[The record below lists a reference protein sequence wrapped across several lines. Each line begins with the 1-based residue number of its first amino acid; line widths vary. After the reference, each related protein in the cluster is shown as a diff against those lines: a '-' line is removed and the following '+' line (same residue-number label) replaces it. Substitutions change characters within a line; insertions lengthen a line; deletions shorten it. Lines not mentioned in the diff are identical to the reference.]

1 MGRAGLRGETSMQS
15 NTAEAHLPE
24 PRGLK
29 LVEEPPEQR
38 TSWSLQCETQRTY
51 RVRLCNSI
59 LDPQA
64 ATLAEAL
71 RDRRTIVVTTPLVDH
86 LYGASLRAALKSASV
101 AATLVLDVRE
111 ETKSVQFVEQIC
123 KEALAHGLD
132 RRGVLVAFGGGVCS
146 DVVTVAASL
155 IRRGIAH
162 VRVPTTLIGQVDAG
176 IGLKGAVNF
185 AGKKS
190 FLGCFHP
197 PEQVLIDPELLRSLP
212 KRFLIAGLAESLK
225 MGIARDARLF
235 EVIESSAAE
244 LVATGFASPAG
255 DATEVL
261 QRSICSMLDELGAN
275 PFEDRTY
282 ERLVDFGHTFSNAVE
297 SALSFD
303 IHHGEAVAIDLA
315 LSACIAESIGVL
327 SAAGCAR
334 ILAALRSASLPIWTR
349 VLDLE
354 LCRAALA
361 EACRHRGG
369 AMNLVIP
376 GAIGRAVFL
385 RRRDQLP
392 DDVLEQA
399 LSALAACARE
409 PR

>member
-1 MGRAGLRGETSMQS
+1 MPSS
-15 NTAEAHLPE
+15 TAEAHLPE
-24 PRGLK
+24 PRALK
-29 LVEEPPEQR
+29 LVEDPPEQR
-38 TSWSLQCETQRTY
+38 SSWSLQCETQRGY
-51 RVRLCNSI
+51 RVRICNSL
-59 LDPQA
+59 LDPKA
-64 ATLAEAL
+64 PTLLEAL
-71 RDRRTIVVTTPLVDH
+71 RDRKAMVVTTPSVDQ
-86 LYGASLRAALKSASV
+86 LYGARLRAALQGASV
-101 AATLVLDVRE
+101 AATLVLDVGE
-111 ETKSVQFVEQIC
+111 ETKSVQFVEQVC
-123 KEALAHGLD
+123 AQALAHGLD
-132 RRGVLVAFGGGVCS
+132 RRGVLLAFGGGVCS

-212 KRFLIAGLAESLK
+212 KRFLVAGLAEALK
-225 MGIARDARLF
+225 MGIARDVRLF
-235 EVIESSAAE
+235 ELIEQSAAE
-244 LVATGFASPAG
+244 LVATGFDSPAG
-255 DATEVL
+255 DATELL
-261 QRSICSMLDELGAN
+261 QRSIYSMLDELAAN

-315 LSACIAESIGVL
+315 LSACIAEAVGVL
-327 SAAGCAR
+327 GAAGCER
-334 ILAALRSASLPIWTR
+334 IIAALRSASLPIWTPA
-349 VLDLE
+349 LDLD
-354 LCRAALA
+354 LCRGALT

-376 GAIGRAVFL
+376 AGIGRIVFL
-385 RRRDQLP
+385 RGRDQLP
-392 DDVLEQA
+392 DDVLERA
-399 LSALAACARE
+399 LSALAARAARE
-409 PR
+409 RP

>member
-1 MGRAGLRGETSMQS
+1 MQS
-15 NTAEAHLPE
+15 STAEAHLPE
-24 PRGLK
+24 PRSLK

-38 TSWSLQCETQRTY
+38 GSWSLQCEAQRSY
-51 RVRLCNSI
+51 RVTLCESL
-59 LDPQA
+59 LDPKA
-64 ATLAEAL
+64 PAL
-71 RDRRTIVVTTPLVDH
+71 LDALKGRRAIVVTTRTVDQ
-86 LYGASLRAALKSASV
+86 LYGARLRAALESASV
-101 AATLVLDVRE
+101 AATLVLDIRE
-111 ETKSVQFVEQIC
+111 ETKSVQFVEQVC
-123 KEALAHGLD
+123 AQALAQGLD

-212 KRFLIAGLAESLK
+212 KRFLVSGLAETLK

-235 EVIESSAAE
+235 EVIERSAAE
-244 LVATGFASPAG
+244 LVATGFQTPGDDAS
-255 DATEVL
+255 EVL
-261 QRSICSMLDELGAN
+261 QRSIHSMLDELGGN

-297 SALSFD
+297 GALSFD

-315 LSACIAESIGVL
+315 LSACIAEAIGVL
-327 SAAGCAR
+327 GSAGCAR
-334 ILAALRSASLPIWTR
+334 IIAALRSASLPIWSR
-349 VLDLE
+349 VLDLD
-354 LCRAALA
+354 LCRGALD

-376 GAIGRAVFL
+376 ASIGRAVFL

-392 DDVLEQA
+392 DHLLERA
-399 LSALAACARE
+399 LSDLAARAGER
-409 PR
+409 R